1 MRIVKVRAL
10 RYALITGFLF
20 SLHLALVSY
29 ANSTFA
35 SQLFGENAVGPLFS
49 IAAFISLLALL
60 FWAPRKIAMN
70 GSLLFVALLLLV
82 SIFALTGLS
91 QASFSIISAALFI
104 LYLSHNSL
112 IMYGFDIMV
121 EHATDNADTGKIR
134 GIYLTVLNVAWM
146 LALLGTGTI
155 LEHGGFNLLYLI
167 GAILVF
173 FSLATLYKAGTMLN
187 THKFKPIRVGLN
199 FRKIFK
205 SKNLSSIFLV
215 NFLLQTFYI
224 VMVIYTPLYLANTI
238 GFGWGDISIIF
249 VVMLSPFVLLQYPLG
264 RIADMR
270 FGEKEILIF
279 GLIVM
284 GLATLMITAI
294 DTPSIW
300 IWATTLL
307 VTRIGAATVEVMSDS
322 YFFKHVGEEDTGL
335 VSVYRAIAPLAGVII
350 PILGALIIGA
360 FGYLSLFSCLGVLC
374 LLAIIPAARIKDTR

>member
-49 IAAFISLLALL
+49 IAAFISLMALL
-60 FWAPRKIAMN
+60 FWAPRKIAIN
-70 GSLLFVALLLLV
+70 GSLLFVALLLLI

-91 QASFSIISAALFI
+91 QATFSIISAALFI

-112 IMYGFDIMV
+112 ILYGLDMMV

-134 GIYLTVLNVAWM
+134 GIYLTVLNAAWM

-155 LEHGGFNLLYLI
+155 LEHGGFNLLYLV

-173 FSLATLYKAGTMLN
+173 LSLATLYKAGTMLN
-187 THKFKPIRVGLN
+187 THKLKPIRVGLN
-199 FRKIFK
+199 FRKIFR

-238 GFGWGDISIIF
+238 GFGWREISIIF

-284 GLATLMITAI
+284 GLATLMITSI
-294 DTPSIW
+294 DSPTIW
-300 IWATTLL
+300 IWAITLL

-322 YFFKHVGEEDTGL
+322 YFFKHVSEEDTGL
-335 VSVYRAIAPLAGVII
+335 VSVYRAIAPFAGVII

-374 LLAIIPAARIKDTR
+374 LLTIIPAARIKDTR

>member
-1 MRIVKVRAL
+1 
-10 RYALITGFLF
+10 
-20 SLHLALVSY
+20 
-29 ANSTFA
+29 
-35 SQLFGENAVGPLFS
+35 
-49 IAAFISLLALL
+49 
-60 FWAPRKIAMN
+60 
-70 GSLLFVALLLLV
+70 
-82 SIFALTGLS
+82 
-91 QASFSIISAALFI
+91 
-104 LYLSHNSL
+104 
-112 IMYGFDIMV
+112 
-121 EHATDNADTGKIR
+121 
-134 GIYLTVLNVAWM
+134 
-146 LALLGTGTI
+146 
-155 LEHGGFNLLYLI
+155 
-167 GAILVF
+167 
-173 FSLATLYKAGTMLN
+173 MLN
-187 THKFKPIRVGLN
+187 THKLKPVRVGLN
-199 FRKIFK
+199 FRRIFR

-238 GFGWGDISIIF
+238 GFSWGDISIIF

-279 GLIVM
+279 GLIVI